1 MNEKDFKFAF
11 DLHIHTIASFDG
23 KATPQAMCQV
33 AQGRDLNGIAI
44 TDHDTLTKFESP
56 YPGFLV
62 IPGIEIRVET
72 DTIYADVLGIGIQE
86 MVPLGLGLAET
97 IDAIHEAGGLAIIPH
112 PFSKLPNFPAIGDA
126 IHSVAELIDGVEVTN
141 PKEHIDNTRARKVAN
156 NLNVAK
162 VGGSDAHTID
172 DVGKGV
178 TVVPPVN
185 SLDEL
190 LDFIESKACE
200 GVIRRI

>member
-1 MNEKDFKFAF
+1 MNDKKDKFLF
-11 DLHIHTIASFDG
+11 DLHIHTIASYDG

-44 TDHDTLTKFESP
+44 TDHDVLTRFESP

-62 IPGIEIRVET
+62 IPGIEVRVET
-72 DTIYADVLGIGIQE
+72 EVIWADILGIGIQE
-86 MVPLGLGLAET
+86 TVPLGLGLAET
-97 IDAIHEAGGLAIIPH
+97 IDAIHEAGGLAIVPH
-112 PFSKLPNFPAIGDA
+112 PFSKLDNYPAIGDA

-141 PKEHIDNTRARKVAN
+141 PKDHVDNARARKVAN

-178 TVVPPVN
+178 TVVPPV
-185 SLDEL
+185 SSIDEL
-190 LDFIESKACE
+190 LDLIEAKGCE
-200 GVIRRI
+200 GLIRKI

>member
-1 MNEKDFKFAF
+1 MNDQQDKFLF
-11 DLHIHTIASFDG
+11 DLHIHTIASYDG

-33 AQGRDLNGIAI
+33 AQGRDLIGIAI

-56 YPGFLV
+56 YPGFFV

-72 DTIYADVLGIGIQE
+72 DAVWADILGIGIQE

-112 PFSKLPNFPAIGDA
+112 PFSKLKNFPAIGDA
-126 IHSVAELIDGVEVTN
+126 IHSVADLIDGVEVTN
-141 PKEHIDNTRARKVAN
+141 PLEHIDNTRARKVAN

-172 DVGKGV
+172 DVGKGA
-178 TVVPPVN
+178 TIVPPVN
-185 SLDEL
+185 SIDEL
-190 LDFIESKACE
+190 LGIIEAKNCE
-200 GVIRRI
+200 GLIRKI